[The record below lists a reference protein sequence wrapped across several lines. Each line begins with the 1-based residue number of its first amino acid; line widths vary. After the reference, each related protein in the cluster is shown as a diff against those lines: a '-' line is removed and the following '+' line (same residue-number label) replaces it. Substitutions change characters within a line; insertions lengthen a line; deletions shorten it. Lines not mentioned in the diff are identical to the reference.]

1 MGTDVIEFYN
11 YLKST
16 CSQKV
21 RLCLHT
27 KGLDFV
33 ERPVDL
39 SRGEQLTP
47 EYLAINPN
55 GVVPTIRHDGQV
67 VTDSSVIMEYLDEVF
82 DTPPLSGRTPP
93 ARAEVRMWLRFFEEV
108 PTVAI
113 RIPSF
118 KQVLL
123 KPVEKM
129 TPEARRANSE
139 KRTLRKSFYQSMENG
154 IDEARLAEAIE
165 RLDMTLDRMERALS
179 ARRWVA
185 GDDFSIAD
193 IAVIPT
199 LDRMRDLG
207 YGDRWAD
214 LPGVSRWWR
223 EVTELDAY
231 RKTYVTG
238 SRLSEPTS
246 TA

>member
-1 MGTDVIEFYN
+1 MIEFYN
-11 YLKST
+11 FLKST

-21 RLCLHT
+21 RMCLHT

-33 ERPVDL
+33 ERPVNL
-39 SRGEQLTP
+39 SLGEHLAP
-47 EYLAINPN
+47 DYLALNPN

-82 DTPPLSGRTPP
+82 DTPRLSGRTPLE
-93 ARAEVRMWLRFFEEV
+93 RAEVRTWLRFFEEV

-118 KQVLL
+118 KHVLL

-129 TPEARRANSE
+129 TPDERGANSD
-139 KRTLRKSFYQSMENG
+139 KRTLRRSFYQSMEDG
-154 IDEARLAEAIE
+154 IDEARLAEAME
-165 RLDMTLDRMERALS
+165 RLDMTIDRMERALAS
-179 ARRWVA
+179 RRWVA

-199 LDRMRDLG
+199 FDRMRDLG
-207 YGDRWAD
+207 YGDRWSD
-214 LPGVSRWWR
+214 RPGVSRWWSQ
-223 EVTELDAY
+223 VTRLDAFD
-231 RKTYVTG
+231 KTYPPG
-238 SRLSEPTS
+238 SRLSDGMAV
-246 TA
+246 TAD